1 MIKVQFNRQLC
12 SKVNKLTEV
21 VLVGTKHPIQ
31 RHKQT
36 THFYDYINATIKKY
50 DIDGL
55 AEEIDIQDSVIF
67 DISNE
72 LNIEYKIIE
81 PNEQERIALGIDSL
95 NQVRYGIL
103 VEFDDDASIEA
114 TTECEKRKQQT
125 YREREQEWLKR
136 IKAMRGNRILV
147 VCGAAHITPFNKLLN
162 SNDFNVKIECSL
174 WE

>member
-1 MIKVQFNRQLC
+1 
-12 SKVNKLTEV
+12 LTEV
-21 VLVGTKHPIQ
+21 VLVGTNHLIQ
-31 RHKQT
+31 RDKLT

-72 LNIEYKIIE
+72 LSIEYKIIE
-81 PNEQERIALGIDSL
+81 PNQQERIDLGIDSL
-95 NQVRYGIL
+95 DQVNFGIL
-103 VEFDDDASIEA
+103 MKFNGDESIKA
-114 TTECEKRKQQT
+114 IAECEKRTQQT

-136 IKAMRGNRILV
+136 IKAMRGERVLV
-147 VCGAAHITPFNKLLN
+147 VCGSDHINPFNKLLN
-162 SNDFNVKIECSL
+162 INAFNANIECSF